1 MKLIINAD
9 DFGLSKSISDG
20 IIYGIKKGFITSTSI
35 MANMDYAKYA
45 VSEALKNNIT
55 SLGLHINL
63 TLGKPIINNSNITDE
78 NGVFYYN
85 RMQIEND
92 KLTFDDAYMEI
103 KAQIEKVKEYGEGKI
118 KIDHL
123 DCHHHLIDN
132 ENIKKAIIEI
142 ANENN
147 LKVRKMFDS
156 DLKSPDIF
164 YTDFS
169 INNVNIN
176 ALETMIEKYQST
188 DYTVEL
194 LTHSGYIDEYTK
206 EITSYVGRD
215 KELQVLEEAYD
226 EGIFNSIPLISYDE
240 L

>member
-92 KLTFDDAYMEI
+92 KLTFDDAYMEM

-132 ENIKKAIIEI
+132 ENIKKAIIKI
-142 ANENN
+142 VNENN

-156 DLKSPDIF
+156 NLKSPDIF

-176 ALETMIEKYQST
+176 ALETMIEKYQTT
-188 DYTVEL
+188 DYTAEL

-226 EGIFNSIPLISYDE
+226 KGIFNSIPLISYDE